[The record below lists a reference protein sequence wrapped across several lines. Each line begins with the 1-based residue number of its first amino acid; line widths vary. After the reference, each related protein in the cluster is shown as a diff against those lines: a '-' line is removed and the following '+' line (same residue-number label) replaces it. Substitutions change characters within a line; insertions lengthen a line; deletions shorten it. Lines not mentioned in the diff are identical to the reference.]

1 MYPCYYMVTMAL
13 YLCGLFVKTPYP
25 SLIMRKTSDNISQ
38 LRDILPNTKQLI
50 LKTVKV
56 FKNKESLRNSQLGE
70 ATGWSC
76 GCELD
81 HKEG

>member
-13 YLCGLFVKTPYP
+13 YLYGLFVKTYYP

-70 ATGWSC
+70 AIG
-76 GCELD
+76 
-81 HKEG
+81 

>member
-13 YLCGLFVKTPYP
+13 YLWGLFVKTHYP

-81 HKEG
+81 HKQG